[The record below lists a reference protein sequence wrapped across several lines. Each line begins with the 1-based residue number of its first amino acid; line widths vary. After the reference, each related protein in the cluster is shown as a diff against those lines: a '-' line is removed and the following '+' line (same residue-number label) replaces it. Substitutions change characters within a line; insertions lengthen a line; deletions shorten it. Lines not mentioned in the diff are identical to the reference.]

1 MNINENI
8 LKNFTE
14 FFPKDLPKI
23 KKIAGSK
30 LSEGVKPLDDSKM
43 IINALKTVVDPDINI
58 DVYNLGLIYS
68 YELKKG
74 GNVNILMTLTS
85 PTCPYAN
92 ELVEAIAFAVS
103 DLDGVGIVE
112 IEVVWEPKWDL
123 SKLTDE
129 AKFQL
134 ELE

>member
-30 LSEGVKPLDDSKM
+30 LSEDAKPLDDSKM

-68 YELKKG
+68 YELKKD

-92 ELVEAIAFAVS
+92 ELVEATAFAVS

>member
-30 LSEGVKPLDDSKM
+30 LSEGAKPLDDSKM

-92 ELVEAIAFAVS
+92 ELVEATAFAVS